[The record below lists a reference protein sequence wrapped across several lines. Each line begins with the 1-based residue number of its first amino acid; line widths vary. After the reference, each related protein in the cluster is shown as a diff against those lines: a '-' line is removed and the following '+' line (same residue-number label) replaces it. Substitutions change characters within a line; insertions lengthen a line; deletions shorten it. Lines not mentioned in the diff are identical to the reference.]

1 MIQSTGGAATSL
13 LLTGRACWLGLH
25 VKPPL
30 FTGRWDDQ
38 EEHCVVL
45 DIEGAE
51 YNVDLSEKLC
61 HRAVVRLPQEMSRRR
76 SSGSWKRWSS
86 SL

>member
-1 MIQSTGGAATSL
+1 MARKKW
-13 LLTGRACWLGLH
+13 LTGRAGWLGLH
-25 VKPPL
+25 VKAPP

-51 YNVDLSEKLC
+51 YNVDPSEKL
-61 HRAVVRLPQEMSRRR
+61 RGAVPSR
-76 SSGSWKRWSS
+76 GGVATAEDEP
-86 SL
+86 